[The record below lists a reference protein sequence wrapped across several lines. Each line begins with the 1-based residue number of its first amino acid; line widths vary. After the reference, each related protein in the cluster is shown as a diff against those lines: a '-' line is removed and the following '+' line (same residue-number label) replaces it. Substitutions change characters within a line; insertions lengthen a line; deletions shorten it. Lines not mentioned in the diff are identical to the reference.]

1 VAGYL
6 PGLWWVVGGGGSS
19 EQETSKKAARRA
31 SDNENFITVK
41 TPSIVSGVRF
51 VANELNH
58 FFLKR
63 PTHVLRNKGT
73 NTMTERVSSES
84 KEEMSDKSR
93 AEILVVDDDAM
104 SRRVLAQLLTAGGYQ
119 CRVSKNGSE
128 ALETVQ
134 AEPPSLLLL
143 DFDMPGLNGAE
154 VLKRLRSDR
163 HSAVAQIPTIMLTG
177 HGSEESE
184 VSCLQAGA
192 DDFVTK
198 PVNAAVLR
206 ARIETQLRL
215 RSMRRQLERQ
225 NDELEEW
232 RRNLERDLA
241 AARLTQQSLIPQK
254 PLALAGWEVAT
265 CYRPVIQVGGD
276 IYGWLRMKDGRILFW
291 IADGTGHGAAAA
303 LLTTLAKLLFHHG
316 NDEQDTPASVMKAVN
331 HDFRSIFGSSSFMT
345 AMCVAVDP
353 ATGSASVVGAGHPP
367 LLVSRHNGKTES
379 VRSIAPPLGLIEQS
393 EFSETPINLEPGDA
407 FLLYTDGLFS
417 WTKDERHRSTPQQL
431 EKMLDHSAPTAE
443 ALLKEV
449 LAYAAP
455 DNSVKT
461 SPDDMTV
468 LAVRRMAGQ

>member
-1 VAGYL
+1 
-6 PGLWWVVGGGGSS
+6 
-19 EQETSKKAARRA
+19 
-31 SDNENFITVK
+31 
-41 TPSIVSGVRF
+41 
-51 VANELNH
+51 
-58 FFLKR
+58 
-63 PTHVLRNKGT
+63 
-73 NTMTERVSSES
+73 MTGNVSSES
-84 KEEMSDKSR
+84 EEEMSDKSR

-104 SRRVLAQLLTAGGYQ
+104 SRRVLAQLLTANGYK
-119 CRVSKNGSE
+119 CRVCKNGSE
-128 ALETVQ
+128 ALEAAQ
-134 AEPPSLLLL
+134 SRPPSLLLL

-154 VLKRLRSDR
+154 VLTRLRSDR
-163 HSAVAQIPTIMLTG
+163 QSAVAQIPTIMLTA

-232 RRNLERDLA
+232 RHNLERDLA

-254 PLALAGWEVAT
+254 PLALPGWEVAT

-291 IADGTGHGAAAA
+291 IVDGTGHGAAAA

-316 NDEQDTPASVMKAVN
+316 NVEQDTPVTMMEAVN
-331 HDFRSIFGSSSFMT
+331 HDFRSIFGSRSFMT
-345 AMCVAVDP
+345 AMCVALDP

-367 LLVSRHNGKTES
+367 LLVTRHNGKTES
-379 VRSIAPPLGLIEQS
+379 VASIAPPLGLIEQP
-393 EFSETPINLEPGDA
+393 EFAETPIDLEPGDA

-417 WTKDERHRSTPQQL
+417 WTKDEHRRLTPQQL

-443 ALLKEV
+443 SLLKGV

-455 DNSVKT
+455 DNSMNS

-468 LAVRRMAGQ
+468 LAVRRMTGQ